1 MNNLKVSIFNS
12 INSSLQQK
20 NSFKGDS
27 REEKREEYRKYL
39 EKYNYIDS
47 KTRDL
52 FYLSNLLLFASL
64 GLNINNI
71 DFSKKLKTSEKL
83 GIGTLVACGITII
96 ANCIKRYKLS
106 KEYDKEINK

>member
-1 MNNLKVSIFNS
+1 MNNLKISIFNS

-20 NSFKGDS
+20 NSFKGNL

-52 FYLSNLLLFASL
+52 FYLSNLLLFTSL
-64 GLNINNI
+64 FLNVHNI
-71 DFSKKLKTSEKL
+71 DFSKKLKVSEKF

-106 KEYDKEINK
+106 KEYHKEMNK